1 MQDCNCCCK
10 ITSKYCRSVRW
21 LYVTWSSF
29 DLWIFI
35 FWLIQGGWCL
45 LWGFT
50 GFASPLC
57 KTTHTNTS
65 PHSTTSTQTLTQ
77 AWLRAD
83 VRQEQRVE
91 SYSPYNVTRPLLPG
105 MAPRQLKA
113 ALVMSWMKVCECLI
127 VPTSTDSDVCP
138 FSPPP
143 SLSPFLHPTCK
154 TDGEQ

>member
-10 ITSKYCRSVRW
+10 ITSRYCRSVRW

-29 DLWIFI
+29 DLWILYSG
-35 FWLIQGGWCL
+35 WYREDGACSEASLVSLLRSAKPHIQIR
-45 LWGFT
+45 
-50 GFASPLC
+50 PL
-57 KTTHTNTS
+57 TV
-65 PHSTTSTQTLTQ
+65 PLTQ